1 MLVRYTSLSR
11 RSSMSEISSL
21 RTLEIN
27 RNSFIN
33 ILPDKLGSRVKLLF
47 VHFLEVGNR
56 CEENTNHFVI
66 FWIVFLNRSLLY
78 FSIEDLLTLSRT
90 QDITCSGMTLF
101 NSVFA
106 KSRCSFTRCLLSF
119 AIIFALKDF
128 KNHPV
133 LSKNYLEIESMGN
146 FIGTVFKEKQ

>member
-1 MLVRYTSLSR
+1 MR
-11 RSSMSEISSL
+11 RIHQP
-21 RTLEIN
+21 
-27 RNSFIN
+27 FC
-33 ILPDKLGSRVKLLF
+33 D
-47 VHFLEVGNR
+47 
-56 CEENTNHFVI
+56 
-66 FWIVFLNRSLLY
+66 FLNSVSKQEFAV

-101 NSVFA
+101 NSVLA

-119 AIIFALKDF
+119 AIIFALKDC

-133 LSKNYLEIESMGN
+133 LSKIYLEIESMGN